1 MSRASR
7 ATARNVPII
16 GPSWPRLVVDSGRD
30 AARGRRLAVIGSL
43 FLVSDIGYS
52 FLLAAFATIL
62 LQRGVALETV
72 GLINLLATIYFARFL
87 VGPLVDRF
95 GHYRSWLIG
104 TQVVLVLAFC
114 TLSAL
119 DP

>member
-1 MSRASR
+1 ML
-7 ATARNVPII
+7 
-16 GPSWPRLVVDSGRD
+16 WKVDSRRD

-72 GLINLLATIYFARFL
+72 GLINLLATIYFA
-87 VGPLVDRF
+87 G
-95 GHYRSWLIG
+95 SWWARWWTGSGGNASG
-104 TQVVLVLAFC
+104 TTA
-114 TLSAL
+114 AG
-119 DP
+119 